1 MRWLGS
7 AKGDRLMARSHGC
20 PLAARAAQIR
30 SAPIKPQL
38 LPTESL
44 MIGVINGLLLLIISA
59 GFVVSGVAYA
69 AAISSLTR
77 NFFVGAQ
84 SDSNGSGAI
93 RDALWRVGDR
103 DAEPR

>member
-1 MRWLGS
+1 
-7 AKGDRLMARSHGC
+7 MARSHGC

-30 SAPIKPQL
+30 CVPIKSQL

-59 GFVVSGVAYA
+59 GFVVSGVAYTV
-69 AAISSLTR
+69 AISRLTR
-77 NFFVGAQ
+77 DFIVGAQ
-84 SDSNGSGAI
+84 SDSKGSSAV
-93 RDALWRVGDR
+93 RDALWHAGDR

>member
-1 MRWLGS
+1 MS
-7 AKGDRLMARSHGC
+7 RSHGY
-20 PLAARAAQIR
+20 LVVGRADQMR
-30 SAPIKPQL
+30 YAPIKPQRL
-38 LPTESL
+38 RVESL
-44 MIGVINGLLLLIISA
+44 VIGAINGLLLLIISA

-69 AAISSLTR
+69 VAISSLTR

-93 RDALWRVGDR
+93 RDALWRAGDR

>member
-1 MRWLGS
+1 
-7 AKGDRLMARSHGC
+7 MARNHGC

-30 SAPIKPQL
+30 CAPIKSQL

-44 MIGVINGLLLLIISA
+44 MIGAINGLLLPIISA

-69 AAISSLTR
+69 VAISSLTR
-77 NFFVGAQ
+77 DFIVGAQ
-84 SDSNGSGAI
+84 SDSNGSSAI
-93 RDALWRVGDR
+93 RDALWRAGDR